1 VGVKYLQVIELHN
14 VAVGQC
20 GIASMLFV
28 Y

>member
-1 VGVKYLQVIELHN
+1 VKYLPVIELHN